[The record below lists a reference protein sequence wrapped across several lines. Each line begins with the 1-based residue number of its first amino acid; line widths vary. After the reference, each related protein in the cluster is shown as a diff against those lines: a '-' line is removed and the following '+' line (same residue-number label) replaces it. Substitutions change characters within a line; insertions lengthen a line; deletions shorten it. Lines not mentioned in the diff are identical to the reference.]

1 VEISEKIAKELPK
14 IQKNLPSDI
23 KLGYIVDTSDNIRS
37 TIASLVETV
46 LFALLFVGI
55 VVFVF
60 LGRWRATVIVLVTIP
75 ISLIASFIY
84 LYVTGNSL
92 NIVSLSALSIAI
104 GMVVDDAI
112 VVLENVT
119 THIERGSAP
128 MQAAVNGTNEVAL
141 SVMASTLT
149 LIAVFFPLTLVK
161 GMTGV
166 LFKQLGW
173 MVTIMMVLS
182 LICALML
189 TPMLCSRMLRLN
201 VGDTKIFQKVYGPIL
216 KVLNKIDDFYAKVL
230 DKCVAHRWITTA
242 TALGVFIVSIFL
254 MIFHRMDYK
263 MRVRINSDTVDRK
276 VMTMCVGSGPGY
288 GQTPSAVP
296 YNGMLDVSL
305 VYHTEIMQVL
315 AGLWLL
321 VTGRFLNHR
330 SVHPYRTREVL
341 VDEAKHALV
350 GVDGRLIGTPVG
362 PYRIT
367 IEEEVINFLIPD

>member
-1 VEISEKIAKELPK
+1 MSESNTRWGILYCPKGRGSKQREKIQRVLNERKVQYDFVQSESADSVERLMNML
-14 IQKNLPSDI
+14 INN
-23 KLGYIVDTSDNIRS
+23 GYH
-37 TIASLVETV
+37 TI
-46 LFALLFVGI
+46 I
-55 VVFVF
+55 VVGGDSALNDAVNCLMKQETQVREEIALGVIPNGVMNDFARYWDFKEGNVEQTVDWLLKHRVRRVDLGCIRYENKHGEQCHRYF
-60 LGRWRATVIVLVTIP
+60 LNCINIG
-75 ISLIASFIY
+75 LIADVMN
-84 LYVTGNSL
+84 LRRQTHSL
-92 NIVSLSALSIAI
+92 
-104 GMVVDDAI
+104 
-112 VVLENVT
+112 
-119 THIERGSAP
+119 
-128 MQAAVNGTNEVAL
+128 
-141 SVMASTLT
+141 
-149 LIAVFFPLTLVK
+149 
-161 GMTGV
+161 
-166 LFKQLGW
+166 LG
-173 MVTIMMVLS
+173 
-182 LICALML
+182 
-189 TPMLCSRMLRLN
+189 SRMLS
-201 VGDTKIFQKVYGPIL
+201 
-216 KVLNKIDDFYAKVL
+216 
-230 DKCVAHRWITTA
+230 
-242 TALGVFIVSIFL
+242 FIVSIFL

-305 VYHTEIMQVL
+305 VYHTEIVQVL